1 MLYRFK
7 SNLFVPG
14 HKMHN
19 LEDIQRTD
27 VNALIIDLEDGCPDD
42 LKKEARED
50 LINNFKDG
58 NKFSKPVF
66 VRVNDPITDLGRED
80 IDLISDYQEQI
91 EAIILPKIQS
101 FDSLATLATK
111 IAFEDDLIPLI
122 ETPRAVATVDEIAS
136 FKGVRGL
143 FFGAADF
150 SAGLKAK
157 LAWEPLL
164 YARSKVA
171 IAAAMY
177 DLFTIDAPFFFL
189 DDPEGCEQE
198 PIAVKNMGFTGKA
211 CIHPSQV
218 DIINKAFEPTKEEKE
233 EAMKVLK
240 EYEKIGGSGVIKV
253 DGKMVDEPIAEAM
266 RLRLELGEDD
276 D

>member
-19 LEDIQRTD
+19 LEDVQRTD

-122 ETPRAVATVDEIAS
+122 ETPRALS
-136 FKGVRGL
+136 L
-143 FFGAADF
+143 
-150 SAGLKAK
+150 
-157 LAWEPLL
+157 
-164 YARSKVA
+164 
-171 IAAAMY
+171 
-177 DLFTIDAPFFFL
+177 
-189 DDPEGCEQE
+189 
-198 PIAVKNMGFTGKA
+198 
-211 CIHPSQV
+211 IH
-218 DIINKAFEPTKEEKE
+218 I
-233 EAMKVLK
+233 
-240 EYEKIGGSGVIKV
+240 
-253 DGKMVDEPIAEAM
+253 
-266 RLRLELGEDD
+266 
-276 D
+276 